1 MRPNIL
7 KTLRMKMM
15 LCAAISGTCTAIID
29 GILVL
34 LIYFLK
40 SSEFMKKIFHITQSP
55 VIKDA
60 ANVADNVA
68 DKTFDAVGMFRDGLI
83 MIRPQP
89 FLTKYVALDV
99 IVFIVFTLVIYMTF
113 YMVFSHNIIEYF
125 KDINRGVERIR
136 EGDLDTNIPV
146 KGYDEIS
153 DLAYSIN
160 NMRVELKQSIA
171 KERELEKTKNE
182 LITNVAHDLR
192 TPLTSMTGYLELIKG
207 NRDIDDETREKYIN
221 IAYDKSKRLERLVTD
236 LFDYTRFEKNK
247 LQLSLVKLNITKFV
261 EQLAEEFYPSIEEKR
276 LELITSFPKT
286 NLYRRGD
293 GELLARALGNLL
305 SNAIKYGAY
314 GKQIRME
321 LLEDREHNHVI
332 FRVTNY
338 GRLIPQKDIGKI
350 FEQFYRVDASRTS
363 TGTGLGLA
371 IAKNI
376 IEMHKGR
383 IEAKSDEEG
392 TVFEVFFNMNDNYEL
407 GVQLK

>member
-1 MRPNIL
+1 
-7 KTLRMKMM
+7 MM

-286 NLYRRGD
+286 NLYIRGD

-305 SNAIKYGAY
+305 SNAIKYGAD

>member
-1 MRPNIL
+1 
-7 KTLRMKMM
+7 MM

-286 NLYRRGD
+286 NLYIRGD

-305 SNAIKYGAY
+305 SNAIKYGAD
-314 GKQIRME
+314 GKRIRME

>member
-1 MRPNIL
+1 
-7 KTLRMKMM
+7 
-15 LCAAISGTCTAIID
+15 
-29 GILVL
+29 
-34 LIYFLK
+34 
-40 SSEFMKKIFHITQSP
+40 MKKIFHITQSP

-125 KDINRGVERIR
+125 KNINRGVERIR
-136 EGDLDTNIPV
+136 QGDLDTNIPV

-160 NMRVELKQSIA
+160 NMRIELKQSIA

-207 NRDIDDETREKYIN
+207 NRDIDEETREKYIN

-247 LQLSLVKLNITKFV
+247 LQLTLVKLNITKFV

-286 NLYRRGD
+286 NLYIKGD

-305 SNAIKYGAY
+305 SNAIKYGAD
-314 GKQIRME
+314 GKQIKME
-321 LLEDREHNHVI
+321 LREDKEHNKII
-332 FRVTNY
+332 FSVTNY

-376 IEMHKGR
+376 IEMHKGW
-383 IEAKSDEEG
+383 IEARSDEYG
-392 TVFEVFFNMNDNYEL
+392 TVFEVFFESDL
-407 GVQLK
+407 

>member
-1 MRPNIL
+1 
-7 KTLRMKMM
+7 MKMM

-286 NLYRRGD
+286 NLYIRGD

-305 SNAIKYGAY
+305 SNAIKYGAD